1 MPIFHNPNCLYA
13 DPIRYC
19 LCEIYS
25 CIYLV
30 YNYSHMNYSI
40 VRVLYIQH
48 KVHVHVVTGIFSL
61 GCTYLQIVLVQF
73 DNNVSTKPE
82 KYCVS
87 CIGNV

>member
-25 CIYLV
+25 WFTTIHTW
-30 YNYSHMNYSI
+30 YSVNYSI
-40 VRVLYIQH
+40 VRVLYIQP
-48 KVHVHVVTGIFSL
+48 KVHVVTGIFSL